1 MTWLTWPA
9 RLAGFLLWYAKELL
23 VSNAAVTYDVF
34 TVEHKSSPIVV
45 RHPTR
50 CRNEFETAL
59 LSVLIS
65 LTPGTL
71 TLATVTPDGARG
83 TGSGGYEL
91 YVHCM
96 YDDDPDSAR
105 RSLRRLETHMLRGV
119 RVEGA
124 PR

>member
-1 MTWLTWPA
+1 LP
-9 RLAGFLLWYAKELL
+9 RLVGFLLWYAKELF
-23 VSNAAVTYDVF
+23 VSNAAVMYDVL
-34 TVEHKSSPIVV
+34 TIEHKSSPIVV

-71 TLATVTPDGARG
+71 ALATVAPRTG
-83 TGSGGYEL
+83 GSGADTGYEL

-105 RSLRRLETHMLRGV
+105 RGLQRLEQRMLRGI
-119 RVEGA
+119 RPEGD